1 MALSG
6 KMKVVQMFDKAVKI
20 VYDYINGYRT
30 VPFALRLR
38 SMQMAVPE
46 LSENIINTHS
56 YIF

>member
-1 MALSG
+1 
-6 KMKVVQMFDKAVKI
+6 MFDKAVKI
-20 VYDYINGYRT
+20 VYYYITVYRT
-30 VPFALRLR
+30 VPFALRMC

>member
-1 MALSG
+1 
-6 KMKVVQMFDKAVKI
+6 MFDKAVKI
-20 VYDYINGYRT
+20 VYHYFNGYRT